1 MIRFGLWLLLREN
14 SSDVSDYNGL
24 FHAEL
29 QSLLPKLVDPERR
42 QDAIAMQTFDFSRY
56 ILRSLRNAG
65 FRDQNS
71 LTERLHEI
79 TVKLLVSPGKLFA
92 GYDET
97 RHGPMSARF
106 KVSMSRLIMNMVAKE
121 ANRRRRFSA
130 MPIDMMPAIAEPGY
144 SEDLIGGFRELIQQ
158 RLGSPALQVFDA
170 RLAERPIKGMAGLS
184 SYSVKKAVRQIKR
197 LAMSY
202 ARELDDPGFLRQ
214 IERLMEKEAA
224 TVEKRRIARPG

>member
-14 SSDVSDYNGL
+14 SDVSDYNGL

-29 QSLLPKLVDPERR
+29 QKLLTKLTDPWRR
-42 QDAIAMQTFDFSRY
+42 QDAEAMQTFDFSRY

-65 FRDQNS
+65 FRDQSS

-79 TVKLLVSPGKLFA
+79 TVKLLVSPGRLFA

-106 KVSMSRLIMNMVAKE
+106 KLSMSRLIMNMVAKE
-121 ANRRRRFSA
+121 ANRRKHFSA
-130 MPIDMMPAIAEPGY
+130 MPIDMMPAIAKPDAGR
-144 SEDLIGGFRELIQQ
+144 SDDLIGGFRELIQQ
-158 RLGSPALQVFDA
+158 RLGPSALQVFDT
-170 RLAERPIKGMAGLS
+170 RLAERPIKDMVGLS
-184 SYSVKKAVRQIKR
+184 RHSVKEAVRQIKR

-202 ARELDDPGFLRQ
+202 ARELGDPGFLRQ
-214 IERLMEKEAA
+214 IERFIEKEAA
-224 TVEKRRIARPG
+224 TVEKRRR

>member
-1 MIRFGLWLLLREN
+1 MWLLLREN
-14 SSDVSDYNGL
+14 SDVSDYNGL
-24 FHAEL
+24 FRAEV
-29 QSLLPKLVDPERR
+29 QRLLSKLTDPGRR

-79 TVKLLVSPGKLFA
+79 TVKLLVSPGRLFA

-97 RHGPMSARF
+97 RHGPLSARF
-106 KVSMSRLIMNMVAKE
+106 KVSMSRLIMNMLAKE
-121 ANRRRRFSA
+121 ANRRRHFSA
-130 MPIDMMPAIAEPGY
+130 MPIDMMPATAEPDLGT

-158 RLGSPALQVFDA
+158 RLGPPALQVFDA
-170 RLAERPIKGMAGLS
+170 RLAERPIKDMVGLS
-184 SYSVKKAVRQIKR
+184 RHSVKKAVGQIKR

-202 ARELDDPGFLRQ
+202 ARELGDPGFLRQ

-224 TVEKRRIARPG
+224 TVQKRRVAGLG

>member
-1 MIRFGLWLLLREN
+1 MLLREN
-14 SSDVSDYNGL
+14 SVVSDYNGL

-29 QSLLPKLVDPERR
+29 QKLLPKLTDPWRR

-56 ILRSLRNAG
+56 ILSSLRNAG

-79 TVKLLVSPGKLFA
+79 TVKLLVSPGRLFA
-92 GYDET
+92 SYDET

-106 KVSMSRLIMNMVAKE
+106 KVSMSRLIMNMQAKE
-121 ANRRRRFSA
+121 ANRRKHFSA
-130 MPIDMMPAIAEPGY
+130 MPIDMMPAITKPDVGY
-144 SEDLIGGFRELIQQ
+144 GEDLIGGFRELIQQ
-158 RLGSPALQVFDA
+158 RLEPPALQVFDT
-170 RLAERPIKGMAGLS
+170 RLAERPIKDMVGLS

-202 ARELDDPGFLRQ
+202 ARELGDPGFLRQ

-224 TVEKRRIARPG
+224 TVEKRRA